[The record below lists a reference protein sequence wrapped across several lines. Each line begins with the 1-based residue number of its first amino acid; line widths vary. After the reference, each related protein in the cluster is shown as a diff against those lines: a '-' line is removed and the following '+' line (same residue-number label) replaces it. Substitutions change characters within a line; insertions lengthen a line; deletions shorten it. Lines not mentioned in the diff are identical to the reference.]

1 MSLIF
6 GLLAILLLIYVMRV
20 FARANPAVLA
30 QRVRAGGGI
39 LLMAVGGFLAL
50 TGRVAIGLPMV
61 AFGFALLGSAGL
73 VAGRGARTPGGASRV
88 RTAALEME
96 LDVDSGRVGGRVLAG
111 RFAGRELGGLSG
123 SELLDL
129 AAELAGD
136 PQSSALLETYLDRR
150 DARRGA
156 HGEADANARAGRGSG
171 RAPAAGPMGEE
182 EAYQILG
189 LQPGAGPNEIRGAH
203 RSLMKKIHPDQGGT
217 TYLAARVNEAKEVL
231 LRRHG

>member
-6 GLLAILLLIYVMRV
+6 GLLAILLLLYVVRL

-39 LLMAVGGFLAL
+39 LLMAVGGFLSL
-50 TGRVAIGLPMV
+50 TGRAGMGLPLI
-61 AFGFALLGSAGL
+61 AFGFALLGSAG
-73 VAGRGARTPGGASRV
+73 VIGGRSKRQPGGISRV

-96 LDVDSGRVGGRVLAG
+96 LDIDSGRMGGRVIAG
-111 RFAGRELGGLSG
+111 RFAGRELGALSPG
-123 SELLDL
+123 ELSELATEL
-129 AAELAGD
+129 AAD

-156 HGEADANARAGRGSG
+156 HGEADANARTGRGGG

-189 LQPGAGPNEIRGAH
+189 LQPGAGPDEIRSAH

-231 LRRHG
+231 LRRRG

>member
-6 GLLAILLLIYVMRV
+6 GLLAVLLLMYVMRL
-20 FARANPAVLA
+20 FARANPTVLA
-30 QRVRAGGGI
+30 QRLRAGGGI
-39 LLMAVGGFLAL
+39 ALMAIGGLLAL
-50 TGRVAIGLPMV
+50 TGRVGIGLPMV
-61 AFGFALLGSAGL
+61 AFGFALLGSAGMI
-73 VAGRGARTPGGASRV
+73 GGTGGRTPGGISRV

-96 LDVDSGRVGGRVLAG
+96 LDIDSGRMGGRVTAG
-111 RFAGRELGGLSG
+111 RFAGRDLGSLSA
-123 SELLDL
+123 SELSELVG
-129 AAELAGD
+129 ELAGD

-150 DARRGA
+150 RAGGAA
-156 HGEADANARAGRGSG
+156 HGQRDAHAGQGGGG
-171 RAPAAGPMGEE
+171 RAPSAGPMGEE

-189 LQPGAGPNEIRGAH
+189 LQPGAGPDQIRSAH

>member
-1 MSLIF
+1 MSLVF
-6 GLLAILLLIYVMRV
+6 GLLAILLLMLVMRA

-30 QRVRAGGGI
+30 QRLRAGGGI
-39 LLMAVGGFLAL
+39 LLMAIGGFLAL
-50 TGRVAIGLPMV
+50 TGRVGIGLPMV
-61 AFGFALLGSAGL
+61 AFGFALLGSAGMIP
-73 VAGRGARTPGGASRV
+73 GNGSRKPGGTSRV

-96 LDVDSGRVGGRVLAG
+96 LDIDSGRMGGRVTAG
-111 RFAGRELGGLSG
+111 RFAGRDLGSRTAGEL
-123 SELLDL
+123 SEL
-129 AAELAGD
+129 AAEFAGD

-150 DARRGA
+150 HAGGAA
-156 HGEADANARAGRGSG
+156 HGQRDAHPGQGGGGG
-171 RAPAAGPMGEE
+171 RAASAGPMGEE

-189 LQPGAGPNEIRGAH
+189 LQPGAGPDQIRSAH